1 MSKNSRCFFQV
12 VRNCQG
18 PFPMGC
24 HPFSVQL
31 RSSRPNLSYQD
42 SPKKLPSQ
50 IPAFQSFQAR
60 LCQRSQ
66 NHRLHQDLGIRF
78 QGQESGELID
88 LSVKLR
94 GTPSNASGSHQHELR
109 VKNPPWKS
117 RCFCPTFLA
126 DKIPFSLLVNIYITN
141 WKINENHHLQWEN
154 SFNSKLLV
162 ITRV

>member
-1 MSKNSRCFFQV
+1 MSKYSRCFFQV

-18 PFPMGC
+18 PFPVGC

-50 IPAFQSFQAR
+50 IPAFQAR

-66 NHRLHQDLGIRF
+66 NHRLHQDLGIRL

-109 VKNPPWKS
+109 DKNPNRES

-126 DKIPFSLLVNIYITN
+126 DKIPFSLHVPGLVNIYITN
-141 WKINENHHLQWEN
+141 WKITM
-154 SFNSKLLV
+154 FNG
-162 ITRV
+162 